1 MKRTGDTIQFEHK
14 EELEELLK
22 VIDKYVKQNPKEK
35 QNEILKKF
43 FYLLDDIDMWW

>member
-1 MKRTGDTIQFEHK
+1 MKRTLDTIQFEHK

-22 VIDKYVKQNPKEK
+22 VINKYVKQNPEEK

-43 FYLLDDIDMWW
+43 FYLIDDMDMLW